1 MKWLNKWEMP
11 KSYWIGYFR
20 TDRVSGLGCQKKTDS
35 GRNSEKAARIETE
48 VKILYNIYLCC
59 IFPKNTDRFSK
70 FSVISKK
77 VKYSSLYFS

>member
-48 VKILYNIYLCC
+48 VEIL
-59 IFPKNTDRFSK
+59 
-70 FSVISKK
+70 
-77 VKYSSLYFS
+77 